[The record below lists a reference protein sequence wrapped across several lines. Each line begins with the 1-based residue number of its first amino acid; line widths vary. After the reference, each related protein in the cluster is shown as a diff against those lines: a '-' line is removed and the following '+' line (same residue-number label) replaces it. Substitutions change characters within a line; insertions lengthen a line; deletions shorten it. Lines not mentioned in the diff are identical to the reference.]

1 MAEGASPAAS
11 GWVSPVGAD
20 RSSFSPEYVD
30 VREDRVVLYGTVG
43 PSVTEFIY
51 RIKATN
57 SGQFVMPPAFAEG
70 MYDRTVR
77 ARSLA
82 AKVTVEAP

>member
-1 MAEGASPAAS
+1 
-11 GWVSPVGAD
+11 VSPVGAD

-43 PSVTEFIY
+43 SSVTEYIY

-57 SGQFVMPPAFAEG
+57 TGQFVMPPAFAEG

-77 ARSLA
+77 ARSVGS
-82 AKVTVEAP
+82 KVTVSKP